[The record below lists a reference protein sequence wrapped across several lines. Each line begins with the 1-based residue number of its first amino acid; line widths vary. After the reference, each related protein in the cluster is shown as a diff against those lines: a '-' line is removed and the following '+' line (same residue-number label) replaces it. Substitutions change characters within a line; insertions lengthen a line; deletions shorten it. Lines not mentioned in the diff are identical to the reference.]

1 MDALS
6 YTQVRGNFAKAMN
19 QVCENHAPI
28 IITRQNQKPVV
39 MMSLEDYNSMEETLY
54 LMSSPK
60 NAQRLRTAL
69 VNIENKKYIEKKIGD
84 LTE

>member
-6 YTQVRGNFAKAMN
+6 YTQVRENFAKAMN
-19 QVCENHAPI
+19 NVCENHAPI

-39 MMSLEDYNSMEETLY
+39 MMSLEDFNSIEETLY
-54 LMSSPK
+54 LMSNPK
-60 NAQRLRTAL
+60 NAERLRHAL
-69 VNIENKKYIEKKIGD
+69 TNIENKNYIEKEIGD

>member
-6 YTQVRGNFAKAMN
+6 YTQVRSNFAKAIN

-39 MMSLEDYNSMEETLY
+39 MISLEDFNGIEETLY

-60 NAQRLRTAL
+60 NAERLRQSLQNSNTGDF
-69 VNIENKKYIEKKIGD
+69 IEKEIED
-84 LTE
+84 LAE